1 MIYEGILPQLDYVFG
16 KIMEDKETC
25 KRFIEQTLDI
35 KIRDLLYLEKQKTQ
49 LLMSKVFDWTFM

>member
-1 MIYEGILPQLDYVFG
+1 MIYEGILPQHDYVFG

-35 KIRDLLYLEKQKTQ
+35 KIRDLVYLEKQKT
-49 LLMSKVFDWTFM
+49 SY

>member
-1 MIYEGILPQLDYVFG
+1 MIYEGILHQHDYVFG

-35 KIRDLLYLEKQKTQ
+35 KFVIWFIWKNKRP
-49 LLMSKVFDWTFM
+49 

>member
-1 MIYEGILPQLDYVFG
+1 MIYEGILPKHDYAFV

-35 KIRDLLYLEKQKTQ
+35 KIRYFVYL
-49 LLMSKVFDWTFM
+49 